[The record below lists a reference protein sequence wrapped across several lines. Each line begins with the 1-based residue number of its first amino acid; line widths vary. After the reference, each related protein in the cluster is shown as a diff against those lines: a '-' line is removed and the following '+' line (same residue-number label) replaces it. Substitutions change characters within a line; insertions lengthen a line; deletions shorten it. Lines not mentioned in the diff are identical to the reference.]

1 VEIEESSELSVPL
14 VLVPVL
20 SVVLV
25 LVLSLS
31 LPVVLPVSVVAE
43 DVPVSWWR
51 KTSPSAAV
59 IPKATS
65 PAPLT
70 IAAAARFPRVRMS
83 IGSPLSS

>member
-1 VEIEESSELSVPL
+1 MPL

-25 LVLSLS
+25 LSLPV
-31 LPVVLPVSVVAE
+31 PVVLPVSVEAE
-43 DVPVSWWR
+43 DVLDSWWR
-51 KTSPSAAV
+51 KTRPSAAV